1 MLRLNQR
8 QRELLAEKV
17 GDMGN
22 LIAGALLIG
31 QFLAD
36 SFSVVLAVAGFV
48 LWVGLF
54 GCALTL
60 LDGG

>member
-1 MLRLNQR
+1 
-8 QRELLAEKV
+8 
-17 GDMGN
+17 MGN